1 MSIAIFHGED
11 TGCWLIY
18 AMLRMLDVD
27 CHVSWRGYWVLIGEI
42 TGCWLPCH
50 DKDTGC

>member
-18 AMLRMLDVD
+18 AILRMLDVD
-27 CHVSWRGYWVLIGEI
+27 CHVSWRGYWVLIAICHGEI
-42 TGCWLPCH
+42 IGC
-50 DKDTGC
+50 